1 MSIFGPKIK
10 VRFAPSPT
18 GFLHIGGLRT
28 ALYNYLFAKKNKGS
42 FILRIEDTDSKRK
55 VEGGVENIINTLHS
69 CELNYDEGPILNQK
83 LKVKSQKSKIKEKGN
98 NGSYIQSERLPIYK
112 HYVERLIEKGTAYY
126 CFCSAEKLEEEKK
139 KQQAEKLPTKYGG
152 HCIKNTKEDAE
163 KRIKNG
169 EKYVIR
175 LKIPENGSTEFE
187 DEVYGKISIKN
198 EFIDH
203 QVLLKSDG
211 FPTYHLANV
220 VDDHLMGVTHVIRG
234 EEWLPSTPKHIL
246 LYEALGWPLPKFA
259 HLPLLLNPD
268 KSKLSKRQGDVAV
281 EDYLKKGYLPEALI
295 NFVALLG
302 WNPKGDQE
310 IYTLKEFIRYFDLK
324 SINKSGAVLN
334 KEKLD
339 WMNGEY
345 IKAKPIKELTELCV
359 PYLKDAGL
367 VTKKTDKKLIEKIIK
382 IEQGRIKTLQE
393 ITEGVEFFFKKPD
406 YVAELLIWKKSDK
419 KETKTI
425 LTTLLKFLETLPKGK
440 FEEEK
445 LEKETQ
451 RWLKK
456 ENINTG
462 DALWPMRTALSGQKA
477 SPSPF
482 ELAWALGK
490 AEALQRIKDAIKK
503 L

>member
-42 FILRIEDTDSKRK
+42 FILRIEDTDAKRK
-55 VEGGVENIINTLHS
+55 VEGGVENIINTLRS
-69 CELNYDEGPILNQK
+69 CELNYDEGPEIGGK
-83 LKVKSQKSKIKEKGN
+83 
-98 NGSYIQSERLPIYK
+98 NGPYVQSERLPIYK
-112 HYVERLIEKGTAYY
+112 HYVEQLIEKGTAYY
-126 CFCSAEKLEEEKK
+126 CFCTPEKLEKEKK
-139 KQQAEKLPTKYGG
+139 KQQDEKLPTKYSG
-152 HCIKNTKEDAE
+152 HCTKNIREDAK
-163 KRIKNG
+163 KRVKEG

-175 LKIPENGSTEFE
+175 LNVPESGNTEFE
-187 DEVYGKISIKN
+187 DEVYGKISVKN
-198 EFIDH
+198 QLIDH

-220 VDDHLMGVTHVIRG
+220 IDDHLMGITHVIRG

-246 LYEALGWPLPKFA
+246 LYKALGWNAPKFA

-310 IYTLKEFIRYFDLK
+310 VYTLKEFIRYFDLK
-324 SINKSGAVLN
+324 SINKSGSVLN

-345 IKAKPIKELTELCV
+345 IKRKSLKELVELCK
-359 PYLKDAGL
+359 PYLVDAGL
-367 VTKKTDKKLIEKIIK
+367 ITEKTDKKLIEKIVK
-382 IEQGRIKTLQE
+382 IEQERIKTLQE
-393 ITEGVEFFFKKPD
+393 ITEGAGLFFKKSD
-406 YVAELLIWKKSDK
+406 YSADLLVWKKSDK
-419 KETKTI
+419 KQTKII
-425 LTTLLKFLETLPKGK
+425 LEKLLKFLKTVPNGK
-440 FEEEK
+440 FEQEK
-445 LEKETQ
+445 LEKETKK
-451 RWLKK
+451 WLKK
-456 ENINTG
+456 ENISTG

-490 AEALQRIKDAIKK
+490 EETIKRIDCAITK
-503 L
+503 LK